1 MTKGKRKSSKK
12 IVITEDITPID
23 ENNFQKILK
32 KLKELRD
39 FIKRNSVD
47 ISNDDY
53 LKLKEIS
60 DQLKKKPNKVSE
72 RKELLQ
78 NAMKL
83 NRSLRTKY
91 KYNRT

>member
-12 IVITEDITPID
+12 TAITEDITPID

-39 FIKRNSVD
+39 FIKSNSLD
-47 ISNDDY
+47 ISNDDN

-60 DQLKKKPNKVSE
+60 YQLKKKPKKVSE

-91 KYNRT
+91 KYSRT

>member
-12 IVITEDITPID
+12 ITITEDITPID

-32 KLKELRD
+32 KLKDLRD
-39 FIKRNSVD
+39 FIKSNSVD

-53 LKLKEIS
+53 LKLKGIS

-83 NRSLRTKY
+83 NCSLRTKY
-91 KYNRT
+91 KYSRT